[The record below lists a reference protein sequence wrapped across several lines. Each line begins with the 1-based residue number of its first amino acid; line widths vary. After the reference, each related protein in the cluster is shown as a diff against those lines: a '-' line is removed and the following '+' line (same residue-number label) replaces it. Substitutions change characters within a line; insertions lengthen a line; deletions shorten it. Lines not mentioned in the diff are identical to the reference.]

1 MTTLAPIFAGRGGEF
16 GGFGMSRQEIG
27 KIVGAILFALLLPW
41 VIGIIGDALVAAG
54 KHAPTAVAVLEDS
67 KPAPEP
73 APEPAP
79 KAASKPAPKPTS
91 EPAPKAASKP
101 APPASLTQRLA
112 TASVAEGARI
122 ARKCVACHSLNQGG
136 KHKIGPNLWDVVNA
150 AMAAKDGFR
159 YSDAMRA
166 KGGKWTY
173 QALDAFLANPRGFV
187 KGTKMVL
194 AGIRN
199 AEVRVVLIAYLRSLS
214 KSPAPLP
221 YTNER

>member
-1 MTTLAPIFAGRGGEF
+1 
-16 GGFGMSRQEIG
+16 MSRQEIG

-54 KHAPTAVAVLEDS
+54 KHAPTAVAVSGDR
-67 KPAPEP
+67 KP

-79 KAASKPAPKPTS
+79 KAASKAAPKAAS
-91 EPAPKAASKP
+91 KAASKP

-122 ARKCVACHSLNQGG
+122 ARKCVACHSLNHGG
-136 KHKIGPNLWDVVNA
+136 KHKIGPNLWDVVDA

-173 QALDAFLANPRGFV
+173 QALDAFLTNPR
-187 KGTKMVL
+187 
-194 AGIRN
+194 
-199 AEVRVVLIAYLRSLS
+199 
-214 KSPAPLP
+214 
-221 YTNER
+221 

>member
-1 MTTLAPIFAGRGGEF
+1 
-16 GGFGMSRQEIG
+16 MSRQEIG

-54 KHAPTAVAVLEDS
+54 KHAPTAVAVPEDS

-79 KAASKPAPKPTS
+79 KAAS
-91 EPAPKAASKP
+91 KAASKP

-173 QALDAFLANPRGFV
+173 QALDAFLTNPRGFV

-199 AEVRVVLIAYLRSLS
+199 AEVRVALIAYLRSLS

-221 YTNER
+221 